1 MSKFLKERRKELGK
15 ELNEI
20 AAVTRIKGAYLKSI
34 EEEEFD
40 KLPVEVY
47 TKGYIREYSEFLGI
61 PSEIALEPYENY
73 LHDKRAGK
81 EKQAFDENAAAVLSR
96 EVIDNLDVSKE
107 GADLRH
113 MDLLLSP
120 EVTSRGPDKP
130 LALKMLW
137 VFPALAAAAAIYFF
151 TTSATIAPPVLPAG
165 EQASSNPQIPS
176 PPPVINH
183 ESPQD
188 LSSAAENNAAVKVVS
203 APKADELPEMP
214 QLQKNAKDK
223 TAASEEGD
231 RSAAEKKTAVKWRHT
246 INIDATDKVWI
257 RVLIDGTEK
266 RDAMLN
272 QGDKVTYGAN
282 KSFAVLIGN
291 ASGANI
297 LFDGRHFE
305 KLGAKGEVVKLN
317 FPVSD
322 DQIPVEPLPPPD
334 KPEPHV
340 P

>member
-15 ELNEI
+15 ELKEI

-81 EKQAFDENAAAVLSR
+81 EKEATDENTAAVLSR
-96 EVIDNLDVSKE
+96 EVLDNLDVRKE
-107 GADLRH
+107 GAELRH
-113 MDLLLSP
+113 MDLLLPP
-120 EVTSRGPDKP
+120 EVTSRASDKP

-137 VFPALAAAAAIYFF
+137 IIAALAAAAAIYFF
-151 TTSATIAPPVLPAG
+151 TTSTTSAPPVPPAG
-165 EQASSNPQIPS
+165 GQAASSQQIPS
-176 PPPVINH
+176 PPAIINP
-183 ESPQD
+183 ESPQA
-188 LSSAAENNAAVKVVS
+188 LSRAAENND
-203 APKADELPEMP
+203 ADKLPEMQ
-214 QLQKNAKDK
+214 QLQKDVKDK
-223 TAASEEGD
+223 TAAASEEND
-231 RSAAEKKTAVKWRHT
+231 RSAAVKKTAVKWRHT

-257 RVLIDGTEK
+257 RVLIDGAEK
-266 RDAMLN
+266 REAMLN

-297 LFDGRHFE
+297 LFDGKHFE
-305 KLGAKGEVVKLN
+305 NLGAKGEVVKLN

-322 DQIPVEPLPPPD
+322 DRVPAEPLPSGEA
-334 KPEPHV
+334 EPHV